1 MIEVGSISI
10 WTIYFV
16 SLACCPIL
24 LELCSFKIFIALYL
38 MSFPSLYL
46 KKAYVYVYLYE
57 KMYNFV
63 IPDENLSIKNSLLM
77 IIDVNL

>member
-1 MIEVGSISI
+1 
-10 WTIYFV
+10 
-16 SLACCPIL
+16 
-24 LELCSFKIFIALYL
+24 